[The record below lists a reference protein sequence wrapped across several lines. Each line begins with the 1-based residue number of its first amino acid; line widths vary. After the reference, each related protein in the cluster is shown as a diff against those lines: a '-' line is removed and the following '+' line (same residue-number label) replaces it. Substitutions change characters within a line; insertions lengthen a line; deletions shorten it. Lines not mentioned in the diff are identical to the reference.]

1 MIVVRNVFQ
10 LKFGKAKEARELMK
24 EGVAISNRLGHA
36 KATRVLTDLS
46 GSFYTLVF
54 ELSFPSLADLE
65 HGQQAITA
73 DAGWKAWYAKMVPLV
88 ESGHREIYSVVE

>member
-1 MIVVRNVFQ
+1 
-10 LKFGKAKEARELMK
+10 MK

-73 DAGWKAWYAKMVPLV
+73 DAGWKSWYAKMVPLV